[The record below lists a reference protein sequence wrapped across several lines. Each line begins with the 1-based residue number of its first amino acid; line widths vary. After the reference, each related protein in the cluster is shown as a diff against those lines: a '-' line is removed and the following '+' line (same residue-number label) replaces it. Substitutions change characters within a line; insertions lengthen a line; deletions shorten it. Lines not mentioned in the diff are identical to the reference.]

1 MLEFDALPLVGVGP
15 VNFGMSRREVRRVL
29 ADLGQRKAL
38 KRGPNTDCFFKNA
51 FQVHYSS
58 DDAVEFIETA
68 SESLF
73 RVLFHGQCLHEL
85 IADEAVKFVSKFGEY
100 DRTTANSGTATSFR
114 RCKFLC
120 GAQCCLKGLMTRW
133 AGTLRRLVS
142 GRLDTSTRRRNYIRY
157 GKICRCMAVRCS
169 FEKRASLSCEESA

>member
-100 DRTTANSGTATSFR
+100 DRNDRELGYSYVFPTLQISLWRAVLPEGPDDTVGRYFEAVGFGKTGYFNSEA
-114 RCKFLC
+114 
-120 GAQCCLKGLMTRW
+120 
-133 AGTLRRLVS
+133 
-142 GRLDTSTRRRNYIRY
+142 
-157 GKICRCMAVRCS
+157 
-169 FEKRASLSCEESA
+169 